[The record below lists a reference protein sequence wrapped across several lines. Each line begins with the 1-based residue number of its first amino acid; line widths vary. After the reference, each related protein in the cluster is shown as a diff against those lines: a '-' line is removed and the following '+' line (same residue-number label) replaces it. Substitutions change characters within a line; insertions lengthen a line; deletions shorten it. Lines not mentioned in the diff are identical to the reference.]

1 MHTRRRFLARALAGT
16 LAGALALPASAP
28 AAPARETFP
37 SRTLRLIC
45 SSPPGAPLDVISR
58 RLAESLSRQL
68 GVAVVVENKPGAA
81 GVLAAAEVARATDG
95 HTFLVTTNSPFITAL
110 AVMKSLPYD
119 PQADFALI
127 SKIGASPTVLVANPK
142 FGPDSLAELVA
153 LLKPG
158 KANVTYGS
166 WGPGTMPAQVME
178 SLARKAGVALT
189 EVPYRG
195 SPPALQDV
203 LANEVDMTFLSPQ
216 VALPL
221 IEQGRIK
228 PLAVVGGGRA
238 ALLPGVPTFAQAGYD
253 DFVFGNPTW
262 AGIAAPARMPHAALA
277 RMAQAIGVSVQDAD
291 MKEFLVSIGF
301 EAIGNTP
308 QAFEEEY
315 RAERA
320 ALLPLLEA
328 LGMMAR

>member
-1 MHTRRRFLARALAGT
+1 M
-16 LAGALALPASAP
+16 
-28 AAPARETFP
+28 
-37 SRTLRLIC
+37 
-45 SSPPGAPLDVISR
+45 ISR

-81 GVLAAAEVARATDG
+81 GVLAAAEVARADG

-158 KANVTYGS
+158 EANVYGS

-216 VALPL
+216 VAC
-221 IEQGRIK
+221 R
-228 PLAVVGGGRA
+228 
-238 ALLPGVPTFAQAGYD
+238 
-253 DFVFGNPTW
+253 
-262 AGIAAPARMPHAALA
+262 
-277 RMAQAIGVSVQDAD
+277 
-291 MKEFLVSIGF
+291 
-301 EAIGNTP
+301 
-308 QAFEEEY
+308 
-315 RAERA
+315 
-320 ALLPLLEA
+320 
-328 LGMMAR
+328 

>member
-16 LAGALALPASAP
+16 LAGTLALPASAP

-110 AVMKSLPYD
+110 AVMKSAPYD

-153 LLKPG
+153 LLAG
-158 KANVTYGS
+158 RGHVTS
-166 WGPGTMPAQVME
+166 TD
-178 SLARKAGVALT
+178 
-189 EVPYRG
+189 RG
-195 SPPALQDV
+195 D
-203 LANEVDMTFLSPQ
+203 
-216 VALPL
+216 
-221 IEQGRIK
+221 
-228 PLAVVGGGRA
+228 
-238 ALLPGVPTFAQAGYD
+238 
-253 DFVFGNPTW
+253 
-262 AGIAAPARMPHAALA
+262 PARCP
-277 RMAQAIGVSVQDAD
+277 R
-291 MKEFLVSIGF
+291 
-301 EAIGNTP
+301 
-308 QAFEEEY
+308 
-315 RAERA
+315 R
-320 ALLPLLEA
+320 
-328 LGMMAR
+328 